1 MAMKIKRNYTVFVFL
16 LISLI
21 PLMLAACSKND
32 SSGLI
37 FAPEPG
43 HEFIPQN
50 YTEDGRLIIY
60 EFSDF
65 QCPACGAAFP
75 TVQQVKLDY
84 AGRIQV
90 IYKHF
95 PLVNIHENAFRAAIA
110 AECSRDQDR
119 FEEYHNVLF
128 QNQQNLKEKSLQN
141 YARNF
146 GMDMGKFNSCLANKE
161 TLPRIQNDVY
171 DSFAAGIG
179 ATPSFIIAGEK
190 YEGAIPYE
198 QMKIAIDANL
208 VTGETP

>member
-1 MAMKIKRNYTVFVFL
+1 MQEKRKYAVFVFL

-21 PLMLAACSKND
+21 PLLVLACSKND
-32 SSGLI
+32 NSGLI

-50 YTEDGRLIIY
+50 YTADGRLIIY

-65 QCPACGAAFP
+65 QCPACGAAFQ
-75 TVQQVKLDY
+75 TVQRIKLDY
-84 AGRIQV
+84 AGRIQF

-110 AECSRDQDR
+110 AECARDQDR

-146 GMDMGKFNSCLANKE
+146 GMDMNAFNSCLASKE

-190 YEGAIPYE
+190 YEGALTYG
-198 QMKIAIDANL
+198 QMKAAIDAKL
-208 VTGETP
+208 GP